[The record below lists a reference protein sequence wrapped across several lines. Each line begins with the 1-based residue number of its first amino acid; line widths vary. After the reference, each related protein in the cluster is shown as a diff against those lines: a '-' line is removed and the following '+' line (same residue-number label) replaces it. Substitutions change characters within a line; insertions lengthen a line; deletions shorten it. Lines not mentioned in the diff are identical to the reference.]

1 MDDRTQHAQELTGG
15 GATDHIGDRTLRD
28 LLEERVALY
37 GEREFLVF
45 EDRDGGIERYTYR
58 EFDARVNQVAN
69 GLLAEGIGAEEK
81 VVVHLP
87 NSPAFLITWFA
98 LAKIGAVMVPT
109 NTANSAPEMEYVF
122 SFSDATTVVT
132 ETPFMG
138 VVGAALSKCP
148 NVRRVFVCRT
158 EAAPPG
164 ARLWDDLWRGQ
175 PTVLKPIKLHNES
188 TVTIIFT
195 SGTTAQ
201 PKGVMLTHA
210 NCLWSG
216 ERVCKHTR
224 LAPGERNLTALPCFH
239 VNAQSISVLSS
250 LTAGATLVLLEM
262 FSATRFW
269 EQVRR
274 HRANITSLV
283 PALMRTIYAQPP
295 APEDRDHALRVVFYA
310 INCTDKEKT
319 DFEERFGVRFMNGY
333 GLSEAMTIV
342 TLAPIDG
349 NRKWPSIGL
358 PAMDR
363 QVMVVDEEGREVA
376 RGEVGELIVKGVP
389 GRTIMKGY
397 YKNPEATAA
406 TVKNGWMHT
415 GDNAWKDEAGYIY
428 FFDRKKDVIKR
439 GGENVSSS
447 EVEKVL
453 MEHPA
458 VLECAVIGVPDPI
471 KDEAVKAF
479 IVVRPGHSLSIEQIT
494 AHCAER
500 LAKFK
505 VPQVIEMRDALPKT
519 SIGKIE
525 KKVLQRQ
532 ERERA
537 EAAARQSVKS

>member
-1 MDDRTQHAQELTGG
+1 MDDRAQYAQELKSANG
-15 GATDHIGDRTLRD
+15 TDLVGDRTLGD

-45 EDRDGGIERYTYR
+45 EDRDGGIERYSYR
-58 EFDARVNQVAN
+58 EFNARVNQLAN
-69 GLLAEGIGAEEK
+69 GFLSDGIVQGDK

-109 NTANSAPEMEYVF
+109 NTANSAPEMEYVLT
-122 SFSDATTVVT
+122 FSDATTLIT
-132 ETPFMG
+132 ELSFMG
-138 VVGAALSKCP
+138 VFSQALPKCP
-148 NVRRVFVCRT
+148 DVRRVFVCRT
-158 EAAPPG
+158 DTAPPG
-164 ARLWDDLWRGQ
+164 TRLWDDLWRGQ
-175 PTVLKPIKLHNES
+175 KAELAPIKLHNET

-216 ERVCKHTR
+216 ERVSKHTR

-239 VNAQSISVLSS
+239 VNAQSISVLST
-250 LTAGATLVLLEM
+250 LTVGGTLILLEM
-262 FSATRFW
+262 YSATRFW

-295 APEDRDHALRVVFYA
+295 QPDDRHHSLRVVFYA

-319 DFEERFGVRFMNGY
+319 DFEERFGVTFMNGY

-363 QVMVVDEEGREVA
+363 QVKIVDEAGQEVP
-376 RGEVGELIVKGVP
+376 RGKVGELIVRGVP

-415 GDNAWKDEAGYIY
+415 GDNAWQDEAGYIY

-439 GGENVSSS
+439 GAENVSSS
-447 EVEKVL
+447 EVEKAL

-458 VLECAVIGVPDPI
+458 ILECAVIGVPDPI

-479 IVVRPGHSLSIEQIT
+479 VVARADSNLTIEQIV
-494 AHCAER
+494 AHCAQR

-505 VPQVIEMRDALPKT
+505 VPQIIEMRDSLPKT

-525 KKVLQRQ
+525 KKTLLRE

-537 EAAARQSVKS
+537 AAAADRP